1 MCRPFYYVFV
11 YEHWGKEVNMFELG
25 KKQKLIVVNKAT
37 QGIYLGE
44 TRDARDKVLLPIKQC
59 PPGIMPGDELEV
71 FLYLDSKDRII
82 ATTRTPKIMLGQCAL
97 LKVAGTT
104 KIGAFMDWG
113 LEKDLMLPFKQQ
125 TARVNTGDEVLCGMY
140 IDKSGRPCA
149 TMKVY
154 EYLDTLT
161 KEQIEAASKPGSHDF
176 YRVGDEVSGRVYE
189 ISDNFGAF
197 VAVDDKYSALV
208 PKKEMFGKI
217 TVGTVEKYRII
228 AITDDGK
235 ITLAVRKPAYLQ
247 MDDDAQKVLSVIEEF
262 DGVLPFNDK
271 ASPEVIKREFGMSK
285 NEFKRAV
292 GRLYKER
299 KIEIGEKS
307 IRIIR

>member
-1 MCRPFYYVFV
+1 
-11 YEHWGKEVNMFELG
+11 MFELG
-25 KKQKLIVVNKAT
+25 KKQTLSVVNKAE

-44 TRDARDKVLLPIKQC
+44 TKDARDKVLLPIKQC
-59 PPGIMPGDELEV
+59 PQGLKPGDEIEV

-82 ATTRTPKIMLGQCAL
+82 ATTRTPKLMIGQYAV
-97 LKVAGTT
+97 LKVAGVT

-113 LEKDLMLPFKQQ
+113 LEKDLLLPFKQQ
-125 TARVNTGDEVLCGMY
+125 TTRVNTGDEVLCGMY
-140 IDKSGRPCA
+140 IDKSGRLCA

-154 EYLDTLT
+154 EYLDKL
-161 KEQIEAASKPGSHDF
+161 KDKSAYK
-176 YRVGDEVSGRVYE
+176 VGDEVTGRVYE

-197 VAVDDKYSALV
+197 VAVDDKYSALI

-217 TVGTVEKYRII
+217 RVGNVDKYRVI
-228 AITDDGK
+228 AITEDGK
-235 ITLAVRKPAYLQ
+235 ITLASRKPAYKQ
-247 MDDDAQKVLSVIEEF
+247 MDDDAEKVLAVIEEF

-271 ASPEVIKREFGMSK
+271 ANPEVIKREFGMSK

-307 IRIIR
+307 IRIVRE